1 MTTSHLS
8 RRESYILKET
18 KGKGCL
24 FQRTVSQLSNFM
36 RSRMD
41 QERKCNSAIDLSS
54 WSCLCVYPAASGCP
68 QKIKTQ
74 QGGAEHGAG
83 LPLHRPNVWQIH
95 HQSPITLTFQSQYQS
110 PDGRRYRTVDMHQHG
125 FPLRRTN
132 ILLGNSL
139 ETQRKNVPPKSGMQG
154 PPKRIFLGALT
165 RMSISDP
172 FHFLYSTIFSFF
184 FHSCFSFFFSCFW
197 YT

>member
-1 MTTSHLS
+1 
-8 RRESYILKET
+8 
-18 KGKGCL
+18 
-24 FQRTVSQLSNFM
+24 
-36 RSRMD
+36 
-41 QERKCNSAIDLSS
+41 
-54 WSCLCVYPAASGCP
+54 
-68 QKIKTQ
+68 
-74 QGGAEHGAG
+74 
-83 LPLHRPNVWQIH
+83 
-95 HQSPITLTFQSQYQS
+95 
-110 PDGRRYRTVDMHQHG
+110 MHQHG

-154 PPKRIFLGALT
+154 PPKGIFLGALT

-184 FHSCFSFFFSCFW
+184 HSCFSFFFSCFW